1 MQYKL
6 EETKK
11 KKIYNRKILREKA
24 NQGMKIDLYVLLTNH
39 DFKYISKKKEKKP
52 LYERTL

>member
-11 KKIYNRKILREKA
+11 KKNYNRKILREKA